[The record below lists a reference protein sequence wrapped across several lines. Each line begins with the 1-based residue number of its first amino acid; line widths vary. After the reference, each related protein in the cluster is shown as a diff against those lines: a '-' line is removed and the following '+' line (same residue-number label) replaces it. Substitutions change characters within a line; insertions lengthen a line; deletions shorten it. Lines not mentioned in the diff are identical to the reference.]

1 MKEIEELQL
10 KKTELESRMSDPD
23 FAMHEDF
30 IKVSQEYNEIK
41 KILETWDDLQKLEK
55 EFLENEDIIRTES
68 NSELAK
74 IAETENKNL
83 KFKISN
89 LKFKIDE
96 YLHPADPF
104 ASKDIILE
112 IRPAA
117 GGEESALFGEELFR
131 MYTKFAEKKGLA
143 VSIIS
148 LDRTDLGGIKNLIA
162 EISGRG
168 AYSLFKYEMGVH
180 RVQRIPKTEAQGR
193 VHTSTVTVAV
203 MPEAE
208 EVDVQIKPE
217 DLRVDTFCASGPGG
231 QSVNT
236 TYSAVR
242 ITHLPT
248 NTVVSCQDEKSQLKN
263 REKAMKVLRS
273 RLYEA
278 ERERLA
284 KERGEKRKSQIGTGD
299 RSEKIRTYN
308 FPQNRITDHRIKE
321 SWHNIESIMEG
332 NMEEIVET
340 LRSADKKTEN

>member
-10 KKTELESRMSDPD
+10 KKNELEVKMSDPG
-23 FAMHEDF
+23 FSVSEGF

-41 KILETWDDLQKLEK
+41 KILDIWEKKEKTEKEIKENEEILKNESDQELIKIAGQENKKLE
-55 EFLENEDIIRTES
+55 ES
-68 NSELAK
+68 LN
-74 IAETENKNL
+74 TY
-83 KFKISN
+83 
-89 LKFKIDE
+89 
-96 YLHPADPF
+96 YLILNTYFHPADPMD
-104 ASKDIILE
+104 SKDIILE

-131 MYTKFAEKKGLA
+131 MYTKFAEKKGLT

-148 LDRTDLGGIKNLIA
+148 INRSDLGGIKDLTA

-180 RVQRIPKTEAQGR
+180 RVQRIPATESQGR

-208 EVDVQIKPE
+208 DVDIEIKPE
-217 DLRVDTFCASGPGG
+217 DLRIDTFCSSGPGG

-248 NTVVSCQDEKSQLKN
+248 NTVVSCQDEKSQMKN
-263 REKAMKVLRS
+263 RDKAMKVLQS
-273 RLYEA
+273 RIYEA

-284 KERGEKRKSQIGTGD
+284 KERGEARKSQIGTGD

-308 FPQNRITDHRIKE
+308 FPQNRVTDHRIKE
-321 SWHNIESIMEG
+321 SWHNIENILEG
-332 NMEEIVET
+332 NMDEMVED
-340 LRSADKKTEN
+340 LRKADK

>member
-1 MKEIEELQL
+1 MKEIERLQL
-10 KKTELESRMSDPD
+10 KKNELEARMSDPG
-23 FAMHEDF
+23 FSMSEDF
-30 IKVSQEYNEIK
+30 IKISQEYNETK
-41 KILETWDDLQKLEK
+41 NILDTWDDLQKKEK
-55 EFLENEDIIRTES
+55 RFAENEDIIKAEPD
-68 NSELAK
+68 SELAK
-74 IAETENKNL
+74 IAETENKDL

-89 LKFKIDE
+89 LKFKIDD
-96 YLHPADPF
+96 YLHPSDPMD
-104 ASKDIILE
+104 SKDIIME

-131 MYTKFAEKKGLA
+131 MYSRFAEKKGLA

-162 EISGRG
+162 EISGHG

-180 RVQRIPKTEAQGR
+180 RVQRIPATESQGR

-208 EVDVQIKPE
+208 EVDIAIKPE
-217 DLRVDTFCASGPGG
+217 DLRIDTFCSSGPGG

-236 TYSAVR
+236 TYSAIR

-263 REKAMKVLRS
+263 RDKAMKVLRS

-284 KERGEKRKSQIGTGD
+284 KERGEARKSQIGTGD

-332 NMEEIVET
+332 NMEEMVEALKAT
-340 LRSADKKTEN
+340 DKK